1 MLETGHGAA
10 AGKVAGC
17 FMTSLSMIISK
28 PVHVAADGVSLFFL
42 MAEY

>member
-1 MLETGHGAA
+1 MIFL
-10 AGKVAGC
+10 C
-17 FMTSLSMIISK
+17 LTSLSMIISK